1 MSSKTRLPA
10 QSRLSSN
17 NAPAAKTTNPG
28 TPADSPANPAAPDV
42 KATCSSPTD
51 LSEAIVLL
59 SRLGYMLE
67 NNTIDR
73 FLIAKV
79 LGSVAGMAGVTTH
92 ASNTI
97 CAIVQL
103 LPKAFDIGTQ
113 LQDMNSALVEISKK
127 ADAAER
133 AAEESRL
140 IVMSFVE
147 QQSIYK
153 STATPHTTT
162 EQTAPRTTKTQLG
175 PNPTQDKRLPPEAIE
190 RCKFRAASVYV
201 QPSEQHRSRID
212 MLDNQT
218 LLERAA
224 STFELAWADVQGTD
238 FVESLR
244 LRNKPT
250 PKFESVKRLPNGTLL
265 YQMGHRKHAALL
277 SLAPIAIAFEQHFGL
292 GVTCHGQQAD
302 IIMEGLPI
310 EYDASNKGLS
320 DSIERFFQLQQGSI
334 LSCDWAKPVSAR
346 TSGQKRAAIRL
357 VLRSQDDADEL
368 IAAPGADLRGARLT
382 FRRLEEDPIRCLRCQ
397 KFGHKST
404 TCRSPQDTSTPP
416 DFNKRRPENR
426 RPFFDPRRT
435 RDSDEPAEETLPKPP
450 AKAKSSDSDPSEQS
464 PKSPAA

>member
-17 NAPAAKTTNPG
+17 NAPAAKKPTLGPPQTLLP
-28 TPADSPANPAAPDV
+28 TPQ
-42 KATCSSPTD
+42 
-51 LSEAIVLL
+51 LL
-59 SRLGYMLE
+59 TSKQRYMLE

-292 GVTCHGQQAD
+292 GVTCHGQQ
-302 IIMEGLPI
+302 
-310 EYDASNKGLS
+310 
-320 DSIERFFQLQQGSI
+320 GSI

-404 TCRSPQDTSTPP
+404 TCRSPQDVCCQCGGSHRSSACDKLGTTQCANCGSDEHSSWYRKCPEYEKAKI